1 MKRLAALM
9 MALVLAAACCP
20 MGALAAAP
28 GSRLEGV
35 DYTRID
41 ENESLSKKVTITIGD
56 RVFTGTLSNGK
67 NLSEDEVDDI
77 IRGVMTEYWITSG
90 QLIGAKK
97 RMDEAFK
104 YDKSRYVQPAAVG
117 EFILAASGISN
128 ARDLSQMATGQKA
141 FPSDASFW
149 VDLLAGTA
157 LNKLFD
163 MALGLVTPEG
173 FSDLLGAA
181 QAAADVGMRELL
193 EYMESEEKL
202 KQALAGA
209 LALEEFYAI
218 CNSRIK
224 DAEKESGLNQWSLT
238 CAQTVTAEKTL
249 FDIGPVTQYWRLTC
263 DLKRGEVPEN
273 QDPLDYSGTYTGGMV
288 ISIWHDLSS
297 FDEGFLSRFYLSS
310 RLPFAQYSGYLKRTD
325 EYSHG
330 SVLTKGL
337 TSSDLTLTLDA
348 NMGDTEKPFSLAG
361 FEDETFFWSMHP
373 IKNAFDYSYW
383 QDGQLEY
390 SGSGAS
396 VSAALKYNH
405 YFAGELDGNNRGVR
419 MDIYGWD
426 MVNTGTFSAP
436 YWSESYDDGESG
448 TQRSTIA
455 RDTQIFSDLRIVPVL
470 TIEGGG

>member
-1 MKRLAALM
+1 MKKFAALL
-9 MALVLAAACCP
+9 MALLIVVACCP
-20 MGALAAAP
+20 VGAHAAAA

-35 DYTRID
+35 DYTRIR
-41 ENESLSKKVTITIGD
+41 ENESLSKEVTITIGD
-56 RVFTGTLSNGK
+56 RVFEGTLSNGK

-77 IRGVMTEYWITSG
+77 IRGVMTDYWITSG
-90 QLIGAKK
+90 QLLGAKK

-104 YDKSRYVQPAAVG
+104 YDKSRYVQPQAVG
-117 EFILAASGISN
+117 EFMLSAMGIAS
-128 ARDLSQMATGQKA
+128 AQDLSQMATGEKA

-149 VDLLAGTA
+149 VELLAGTA

-163 MALGLVTPEG
+163 MALGLVTPSG

-181 QAAADVGMRELL
+181 QAAAGVGMRELL
-193 EYMESEEKL
+193 EYIESEEKL
-202 KQALAGA
+202 KQAMAAA

-263 DLKRGEVPEN
+263 DLKRGDVPEN

-297 FDEGFLSRFYLSS
+297 FDEAFLSEFYLSS
-310 RLPFAQYSGYLKRTD
+310 RLPFEQYNAYLKRTD

-337 TSSDLTLTLDA
+337 TNSSLTLTLDA
-348 NMGDTEKPFSLAG
+348 NLGDTEKPFSLSG

-373 IKNAFDYSYW
+373 IKNEADHEHW
-383 QDGQLEY
+383 QEGQMEY
-390 SGSGAS
+390 SSGDGTM
-396 VSAALKYNH
+396 SADLRYTH
-405 YFAGELDGNNRGVR
+405 YFAGELDGNNRCVH
-419 MDIYGWD
+419 MDIYGWN
-426 MVNTGTFSAP
+426 MVNTGTITSP
-436 YWSESYDDGESG
+436 YWSESYDDGEGG

-470 TIEGGG
+470 TIEGDG